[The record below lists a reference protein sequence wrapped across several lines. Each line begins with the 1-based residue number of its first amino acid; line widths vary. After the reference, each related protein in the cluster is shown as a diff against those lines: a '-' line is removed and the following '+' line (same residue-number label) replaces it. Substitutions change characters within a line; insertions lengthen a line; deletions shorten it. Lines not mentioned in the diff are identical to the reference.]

1 MSRDMLSNVEVY
13 VWGSLGRRG
22 TVLSLVLAVS
32 FVLASILLQQ
42 L

>member
-1 MSRDMLSNVEVY
+1 MLRDILSNAEVH

-22 TVLSLVLAVS
+22 TVLSLVLVVS
-32 FVLASILLQQ
+32 FVLTGILLQQ

>member
-1 MSRDMLSNVEVY
+1 MSRNMLSNVEVH

-32 FVLASILLQQ
+32 FVLAGILL
-42 L
+42 